1 LGRIQT
7 KHYVLSLTIAL
18 LEILMPNSLPPNNTT
33 TNSFS
38 SASGYTVPLLALGGS
53 ALVFSALIVLFIK
66 TWYKNPAMLS
76 KKSLMKLLRIQR
88 VLESDIKRH
97 QISFTALSSLVD
109 KANILNSEK
118 FQNDEF
124 LVFSKIKSCIA
135 HGVNEYTDLNTVVD
149 LLSVAI
155 KTQKSFSIVYQV
167 ESQYHSGNQQK
178 LYDFVTN
185 LLNQEPLDGLIFKEQ
200 VSRKAEEICLLL
212 KTDEGKKAITSYAVE
227 LAKVAEHEFGLSL
240 LRLFKNSK
248 MSDYSLIREI
258 GESVEKLQGKD
269 LLNLDGLMMLILE
282 KPHVFEKIGAIL
294 GLKEEANTLETHRDA
309 LQYMGLRERHQASY
323 GKFQELLG
331 VVKEFH
337 RYYKLIT
344 EIRVKY
350 PNENYRLPKE
360 LKLELPGL
368 KLYNKYMVIKTT
380 GYVDKPVDQHTE
392 LATRAAAVNDESK
405 KLFKNNWN
413 RAIISN
419 MAIN

>member
-1 LGRIQT
+1 MSSSLQT
-7 KHYVLSLTIAL
+7 
-18 LEILMPNSLPPNNTT
+18 NTT
-33 TNSFS
+33 NNSNLLS
-38 SASGYTVPLLALGGS
+38 SSGYTVPLLALGGS
-53 ALVFSALIVLFIK
+53 ALILSTLTVLLIK
-66 TWYKNPAMLS
+66 TWRKSPDMLS
-76 KKSLMKLLRIQR
+76 KKSLMKLFRIER

-124 LVFSKIKSCIA
+124 LVFSKIKSCITY
-135 HGVNEYTDLNTVVD
+135 GVNEYTDLNTVVD

-155 KTQKSFSIVYQV
+155 KTQKSFSLIYQA

-178 LYDFVTN
+178 LYDFVTS
-185 LLNQEPLDGLIFKEQ
+185 LLNQDPIDQSNFKEQ
-200 VSRKAEEICLLL
+200 VSKKAEETCLLL
-212 KTDEGKKAITSYAVE
+212 KTDEGKKAIASYAVE
-227 LAKVAEHEFGLSL
+227 LSKIAEHEFGLSL

-258 GESVEKLQGKD
+258 GESVDKLQGKD

-282 KPHVFEKIGAIL
+282 KPHVFEQIGAVL

-360 LKLELPGL
+360 FRLDLPGL
-368 KLYNKYMVIKTT
+368 NLYSKYMVVKTT
-380 GYVDKPVDQHTE
+380 GYVDQPIDQHSE
-392 LATRAAAVNDESK
+392 LATQAAAVNDESK

-413 RAIISN
+413 RAIVSS
-419 MAIN
+419 MAIT

>member
-1 LGRIQT
+1 LGRIHT
-7 KHYVLSLTIAL
+7 KHYAFELSDYLTRNT
-18 LEILMPNSLPPNNTT
+18 MPSSLPTNTTT
-33 TNSFS
+33 TNSFFS
-38 SASGYTVPLLALGGS
+38 SSGYTVPLLALGGS
-53 ALVFSALIVLFIK
+53 ALIFSTLTVLFIK
-66 TWYKNPAMLS
+66 TWRKNPDMLS
-76 KKSLMKLLRIQR
+76 KKSLMRLFQKER

-97 QISFTALSSLVD
+97 HSSFVDLSSLVE
-109 KANILNSEK
+109 KANLLNSEK
-118 FQNDEF
+118 FQSDEF

-135 HGVNEYTDLNTVVD
+135 HDVNEYTDLNTVVD

-155 KTQKSFSIVYQV
+155 KTQKSFAVIYQA

-185 LLNQEPLDGLIFKEQ
+185 LLNQEPLDRLSFKEK
-200 VSRKAEEICLLL
+200 VSKKAEETCLLL
-212 KTDEGKKAITSYAVE
+212 KTDEGKKAISSYAIE

-258 GESVEKLQGKD
+258 GESVEQLQGKD

-282 KPHVFEKIGAIL
+282 KPHVFEQIGAVL
-294 GLKEEANTLETHRDA
+294 GLKEEANTLETHRNA

-337 RYYKLIT
+337 RYYKLVT
-344 EIRVKY
+344 EIRAKY
-350 PNENYRLPKE
+350 PNETYRVPNE

-368 KLYNKYMVIKTT
+368 NLYNKYMVVRTT
-380 GYVDKPVDQHTE
+380 GYVDQPIDQHSE
-392 LATRAAAVNDESK
+392 LATKAAAVNDEAK
-405 KLFKNNWN
+405 KLFKNDWN
-413 RAIISN
+413 RAVISS
-419 MAIN
+419 MAIA